1 MKRKLDPLNE
11 YEENSKVDQTP
22 SNAHYAR
29 DDVNRFQSIKDLR
42 NKVKSNTDVA
52 FRELISDHTF
62 VGSIDREF
70 SLIQHSTS
78 LYVANTPAIS
88 RQLFYQIILAD
99 FGNFNAIRLHPPV
112 SISSLAKLALD
123 DTGIVCLIILWT
135 NVIKYSFLL
144 SVLSYKRIYFCRRV
158 WLDRR
163 RW

>member
-1 MKRKLDPLNE
+1 MKRKIDQLNE
-11 YEENSKVDQTP
+11 YEENLKVDQTP
-22 SNAHYAR
+22 SHTPYTR

-52 FRELISDHTF
+52 FRELISDHTY

-99 FGNFNAIRLHPPV
+99 FGNFNAIRLNPPV

-123 DTGIVCLIILWT
+123 DTGTFSYLGSLHIWWYISTLILPSAT
-135 NVIKYSFLL
+135 NFAITL
-144 SVLSYKRIYFCRRV
+144 SRV
-158 WLDRR
+158 
-163 RW
+163 

>member
-1 MKRKLDPLNE
+1 MKLSNFVANSSSMKRKGDPLNE
-11 YEENSKVDQTP
+11 NKENARVDQTP
-22 SNAHYAR
+22 SNTPYTR
-29 DDVNRFQSIKDLR
+29 DDVNRFKSIKDLR

-88 RQLFYQIILAD
+88 RQLFYQVILAD
-99 FGNFNAIRLHPPV
+99 FGNFNAIRLNPPV

-123 DTGIVCLIILWT
+123 DTGTFSCLDFI
-135 NVIKYSFLL
+135 
-144 SVLSYKRIYFCRRV
+144 CPP
-158 WLDRR
+158 
-163 RW
+163 

>member
-1 MKRKLDPLNE
+1 MKRKVEDPPHK
-11 YEENSKVDQTP
+11 YEEDSKVDQTP
-22 SNAHYAR
+22 SNALYTR

-99 FGNFNAIRLHPPV
+99 FGNFNAIRLNPPV

-123 DTGIVCLIILWT
+123 DTGT
-135 NVIKYSFLL
+135 F
-144 SVLSYKRIYFCRRV
+144 SYLGS
-158 WLDRR
+158 LDI
-163 RW
+163 